1 MQLAD
6 KLNKQSYIAL
16 VVELVDTKDLKSFM
30 EKYTGRKWWISFIHK
45 LIKRYEDDYY
55 IENEE
60 IIRNQICQVE
70 MERSICDV

>member
-1 MQLAD
+1 
-6 KLNKQSYIAL
+6 
-16 VVELVDTKDLKSFM
+16 M